1 MRNRIRATLTTG
13 IALWVQAVHA
23 DPLTDAYAAATLDEK
38 PLFCAPVLLKEGG
51 MYELIAERIA
61 DKGDATNAAEA
72 RRAAFNIQY
81 RGEVFQT
88 IGKSTNPTLL
98 DKAWKL
104 SADHIDQS
112 SYSALT
118 QSCVAL
124 YNDQRKAGKI
134 SADVET
140 RAVEKVQHNM
150 ANRSKKSAI
159 APECRSKG
167 SSNVDLCAQAR
178 AYADYSAKQLPMRI
192 SQNLTIMT
200 IFAAGKRV
208 TMTAVLA
215 YDRQYLESL
224 AASKGVSMQS
234 IDSAMIKTAQ
244 TGACSQTAVKTFID
258 NGGSVQYLYRF
269 RDGSNYLN
277 PVVSSCR

>member
-1 MRNRIRATLTTG
+1 MAF
-13 IALWVQAVHA
+13 WVKTVHA
-23 DPLTDAYAAATLDEK
+23 ASLTDAYAAAAPNDKLV
-38 PLFCAPVLLKEGG
+38 FCAPVLVKQGG
-51 MYELIAERIA
+51 MFELVSRRLA
-61 DKGDATNAAEA
+61 DKGDATNAEKAGH
-72 RRAAFNIQY
+72 AAFNIQY
-81 RGEVFQT
+81 RGEALQT

-104 SADHIDQS
+104 SADNVDQS
-112 SYSALT
+112 TYSALT
-118 QSCVAL
+118 QSCVDL
-124 YNDQRKAGKI
+124 YNDQRKAGNI
-134 SADVET
+134 SADVEA
-140 RAVEKVQHNM
+140 RAIEKVRHDM

-159 APECRSKG
+159 SPECQSKG

-178 AYADYSAKQLPMRI
+178 AYADDSAKLLPMRI

-200 IFAAGKRV
+200 IFATGKRI
-208 TMTAVLA
+208 TMTAGLS

-224 AASKGVSMQS
+224 ATSKGVSMQS

-244 TGACSQTAVKTFID
+244 TGACAQGIVRTFID

-269 RDGSNYLN
+269 RDGTSYMD